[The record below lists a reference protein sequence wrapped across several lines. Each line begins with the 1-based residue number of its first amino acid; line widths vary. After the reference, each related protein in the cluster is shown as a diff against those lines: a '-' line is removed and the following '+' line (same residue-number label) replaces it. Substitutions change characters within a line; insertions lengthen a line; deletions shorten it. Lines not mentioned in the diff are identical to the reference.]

1 MARRTAF
8 LERDFQGGVF
18 VPYLTQNPE
27 RGLTWLQGDPLRMSS
42 SDRARW
48 IYKEDLACF
57 LAAGSEA
64 NSTAFDRL
72 LPLFDNDAGRLVEAF
87 VEEALL
93 PKMAQCENASRLL
106 RESITFR
113 DQSFRLWN
121 EAPKVGQSQQQ
132 SDEFSLNRGR
142 VFTELPFERDLPQ
155 AGKFNRRPD
164 ATFFVNGIFLS
175 AAELKA
181 NQTGQSAGVNGRK
194 KIAHNLVELAKLA
207 LSQARVDWAASNS
220 GAWPGYGSDR
230 LPAAARNKIRSDC
243 AVFVKAC
250 HVVAVDMGALYV
262 STDLDW
268 VLVEVDRV
276 LSGPSPSIEISRL
289 PDMVA
294 EKMSRAP
301 EIAGMTPWETVAEHL
316 ESLYSL
322 RDGVDREAFYFNQTW
337 TPNSSNEQTEP
348 LKPRPAQRIMLHRTV
363 KRVRELYADESKP
376 KFAADDIRRELAST
390 MPTLSASQIDEIVDE
405 SVSHKNGANSH
416 SILLQGAAGLGKTFL
431 IVWLAQALYHLRDD
445 RGHAYQPLFDLII
458 LLTDR
463 TELRDNLAKDA
474 AKLGSTNKIVK
485 EASTFKELREAVD
498 GTTRIVV
505 VNIQKFASLQKL
517 AAQDPQLDALLRSKR
532 VAVLIDEVHRSQS
545 GAMHDATLEL
555 FNDWDAL
562 TPDAGKRNLIVGL
575 TATPKDDA
583 LARLGEWRKPAA
595 PGDQVR
601 WMPFAAYS
609 MAQAIRDGVV
619 LNPVQNILRYSDEL
633 EYDQAASQAAAASQG
648 LPDSALVA
656 PSSNSVYESLSRQRL
671 VAQKIASVF
680 ASKTMMAIR
689 RRGLLVGEGKAM
701 VACHSIKAAIS
712 MQALLKEELQKL
724 SADPAYKDR
733 AAHLAACPVLIL
745 YSDKQSEMRC
755 AELND
760 GKGQKAVLD
769 EFRRKGVEA
778 ASDEPGK
785 VKCRNAVIV
794 VVDMLLTG
802 FDEKTLHTI
811 FIDRSL
817 DDVAL
822 FQAACRINRVKKHKD
837 DCMIVDFSR
846 DGVVSKNLP
855 IVFEKY
861 GGLTVSKLDALHLR
875 DKMEAAWKEF
885 FADKDMEGHFRVWK
899 ATLAG
904 GKDHQGA
911 VKLSNYLD
919 QLASDER
926 SRALALRKA
935 ASAWMNS
942 RQKLWGLV
950 DFDKQGLQ
958 KHKDARQVE
967 FAEQVVKHLA
977 SKTKAEDQSVE
988 MVFDVVQ
995 VEQAE
1000 AIELT
1005 VHGEGAPEDS
1015 AAAKVRELAASTG
1028 LAVADISH
1036 SLDMTEILQ
1045 VLQKTEDDKA
1055 AAIQIL
1061 RDFVTGLFEEIY
1073 ARGESSDNHGNS
1085 GAYRKAL
1092 ARWSRGE
1099 ADFPWDDRIGHFRRL
1114 FNKARSSAKFVGV
1127 SFAAVALPA
1136 LGKRLE
1142 LLMDDYDR
1150 YVLAKA

>member
-1 MARRTAF
+1 MPRKAAF
-8 LERDFQGGVF
+8 LERDFQDGVF
-18 VPYLTQNPE
+18 VPYLTHSPE
-27 RGLTWLQGDPLRMSS
+27 RGLTWRLGDPQRMSP

-48 IYKEDLACF
+48 IFKDDLASF
-57 LAAGSEA
+57 LESGCEA
-64 NSTAFDRL
+64 NSTAFERL
-72 LPLFDNDAGRLVEAF
+72 LPAFGNDSGRLIEAF
-87 VEEALL
+87 IEESLM

-106 RESITFR
+106 RESISFR
-113 DQSFRLWN
+113 DESFRLWN
-121 EAPKVGQSQQQ
+121 EAPKVGQSEAQ
-132 SDEFSLNRGR
+132 SHEFLRNRGT
-142 VFTELPFERDLPQ
+142 VFTELPFERTFPH
-155 AGKFNRRPD
+155 ARKFSRCPD
-164 ATFFVNGIFLS
+164 ASFFVNGIYLA
-175 AAELKA
+175 AAELKT
-181 NQTGQSAGVNGRK
+181 NQTGQSAGINGRK
-194 KIAHNLVELAKLA
+194 KIAHNLVELAQLA
-207 LSQARVDWAASNS
+207 LTQARAEWAASSS
-220 GAWPGYGSDR
+220 GTWPGYGSDR
-230 LPAAARNKIRSDC
+230 LPAVVRNKVRVDC
-243 AVFVKAC
+243 AVYVKAC
-250 HVVAVDMGALYV
+250 HVAAVDMGALYV
-262 STDLDW
+262 TTDLDW

-276 LSGPSPSIEISRL
+276 LSGANPAIEISRL
-289 PDMVA
+289 PEKVA

-348 LKPRPAQRIMLHRTV
+348 LKPRPAQRIMLHRAI

-376 KFAADDIRRELAST
+376 KFAADDIRRELAAT
-390 MPTLSASQIDEIVDE
+390 MPTLSAAQIQEIVEE
-405 SVSHKNGANSH
+405 SISHKNGANSH

-431 IVWLAQALYHLRDD
+431 IVWLAQALYHLRDE

-505 VNIQKFASLQKL
+505 VNIQKFASMQKL
-517 AAQDPQLDALLRSKR
+517 ASQDPQLEALLRSKR

-545 GAMHDATLEL
+545 GKMHDATLDL
-555 FNDWDAL
+555 FNEWDAL
-562 TPDAGKRNLIVGL
+562 NPDGGKRNLIVGL
-575 TATPKDDA
+575 TATPKDEA
-583 LARLGEWRKPAA
+583 LARFGEWRKPAA

-633 EYDQAASQAAAASQG
+633 EYDRTASEAAVAAQG
-648 LPDSALVA
+648 LPETALVA
-656 PSSNSVYESLSRQRL
+656 PSSDSIYESLSRQRL
-671 VAQKIASVF
+671 VAQKIATVF
-680 ASKTMMAIR
+680 ASKTIMAIR

-712 MQALLKEELQKL
+712 MQALLKEELIAL
-724 SADPAYKDR
+724 SKDPAYKDR

-745 YSDKQSEMRC
+745 YSDKQGEQKCSD
-755 AELND
+755 LNE
-760 GKGQKAVLD
+760 GKGQKGILD

-778 ASDEPGK
+778 ANDESGK
-785 VKCRNAVIV
+785 VKCRNAIIV

-822 FQAACRINRVKKHKD
+822 FQAACRINRVKKNKD

-855 IVFEKY
+855 LVFEKY

-885 FADKDMEGHFRVWK
+885 FADKEIEGHFRVWK

-919 QLASDER
+919 QLASEER
-926 SRALALRKA
+926 ARALGIRKA
-935 ASAWMNS
+935 ASAWLNS
-942 RQKLWGLV
+942 RQKLMGVV

-958 KHKDARQVE
+958 KHKDARQAQ

-977 SKTKAEDQSVE
+977 SKTKAEDPSVE
-988 MVFDVVQ
+988 LIFDVIQ

-1005 VHGEGAPEDS
+1005 VHGEGGPENSQS
-1015 AAAKVRELAASTG
+1015 AKARALAASTG
-1028 LAVADISH
+1028 LAIADISA
-1036 SLDMTEILQ
+1036 SLDMADILA
-1045 VLQKTEDDKA
+1045 VLEKA
-1055 AAIQIL
+1055 EEEKALAIQVL
-1061 RDFVTGLFEEIY
+1061 RDFVQGLFEEIY
-1073 ARGESSDNHGNS
+1073 ARGESADNHGNS

-1092 ARWSRGE
+1092 ANWARGGS
-1099 ADFPWDDRIGHFRRL
+1099 DFAWDERLSQFRRL
-1114 FNKARSSAKFVGV
+1114 FNKARSGAKFVGV
-1127 SFAAVALPA
+1127 PFATVALPA

-1150 YVLAKA
+1150 FVLAKV

>member
-1 MARRTAF
+1 
-8 LERDFQGGVF
+8 
-18 VPYLTQNPE
+18 
-27 RGLTWLQGDPLRMSS
+27 
-42 SDRARW
+42 
-48 IYKEDLACF
+48 
-57 LAAGSEA
+57 
-64 NSTAFDRL
+64 
-72 LPLFDNDAGRLVEAF
+72 
-87 VEEALL
+87 
-93 PKMAQCENASRLL
+93 
-106 RESITFR
+106 
-113 DQSFRLWN
+113 
-121 EAPKVGQSQQQ
+121 
-132 SDEFSLNRGR
+132 
-142 VFTELPFERDLPQ
+142 
-155 AGKFNRRPD
+155 
-164 ATFFVNGIFLS
+164 
-175 AAELKA
+175 
-181 NQTGQSAGVNGRK
+181 
-194 KIAHNLVELAKLA
+194 
-207 LSQARVDWAASNS
+207 
-220 GAWPGYGSDR
+220 
-230 LPAAARNKIRSDC
+230 
-243 AVFVKAC
+243 
-250 HVVAVDMGALYV
+250 
-262 STDLDW
+262 
-268 VLVEVDRV
+268 
-276 LSGPSPSIEISRL
+276 
-289 PDMVA
+289 
-294 EKMSRAP
+294 
-301 EIAGMTPWETVAEHL
+301 
-316 ESLYSL
+316 
-322 RDGVDREAFYFNQTW
+322 
-337 TPNSSNEQTEP
+337 
-348 LKPRPAQRIMLHRTV
+348 
-363 KRVRELYADESKP
+363 
-376 KFAADDIRRELAST
+376 
-390 MPTLSASQIDEIVDE
+390 
-405 SVSHKNGANSH
+405 
-416 SILLQGAAGLGKTFL
+416 
-431 IVWLAQALYHLRDD
+431 
-445 RGHAYQPLFDLII
+445 
-458 LLTDR
+458 
-463 TELRDNLAKDA
+463 
-474 AKLGSTNKIVK
+474 
-485 EASTFKELREAVD
+485 
-498 GTTRIVV
+498 
-505 VNIQKFASLQKL
+505 
-517 AAQDPQLDALLRSKR
+517 
-532 VAVLIDEVHRSQS
+532 
-545 GAMHDATLEL
+545 
-555 FNDWDAL
+555 
-562 TPDAGKRNLIVGL
+562 
-575 TATPKDDA
+575 
-583 LARLGEWRKPAA
+583 
-595 PGDQVR
+595 
-601 WMPFAAYS
+601 
-609 MAQAIRDGVV
+609 
-619 LNPVQNILRYSDEL
+619 
-633 EYDQAASQAAAASQG
+633 
-648 LPDSALVA
+648 
-656 PSSNSVYESLSRQRL
+656 LSRQRL